1 MSFLKMKIPLYALMG
16 LLVSCGSINDSW
28 ESKGGGYLKYTID
41 DEGPFTIELGK
52 NDVEPPFYV
61 NNSHSYF
68 YLVTRPEESKQGHQ
82 ISLLVNRPTTAE
94 NLKPVVRASGLSE
107 PVTWFKQNGTLSPLI
122 LDDSY
127 IHFDEIIKD
136 SLYTAYL
143 ELDFK
148 DCRNGYCE
156 DSLPPVHLSG
166 RLRYWIPE
174 DER

>member
-82 ISLLVNRPTTAE
+82 ISLLVNRPTTAG
-94 NLKPVVRASGLSE
+94 NLKPVVRASGISE
-107 PVTWFKQNGTLSPLI
+107 TVTWFKQNGNILTKSSRIPCTRPIWSWISRTAATAIARTASPR
-122 LDDSY
+122 
-127 IHFDEIIKD
+127 F
-136 SLYTAYL
+136 T
-143 ELDFK
+143 
-148 DCRNGYCE
+148 
-156 DSLPPVHLSG
+156 
-166 RLRYWIPE
+166 
-174 DER
+174 